1 MENQNNE
8 NREAIYPICNKKT
21 TRRMSSELEATKD
34 SHEQHLPHTY
44 SDLQNTLKRQSLN
57 NTESEIVNERL
68 QSTALYNQQV
78 ENDDQA
84 SIVET
89 FVGPNNVFNPT
100 SKVMG
105 STDSNLCCTMKPV
118 CDIF

>member
-1 MENQNNE
+1 MENHNNE
-8 NREAIYPICNKKT
+8 NGEAIYPICNKKT
-21 TRRMSSELEATKD
+21 NRRMSELEVTKD
-34 SHEQHLPHTY
+34 SHEQNLAHTY
-44 SDLQNTLKRQSLN
+44 TDLQSTLKRQSFT

-89 FVGPNNVFNPT
+89 FIEPNNVFTQP
-100 SKVMG
+100 SKVIG